1 MTIAQGGVLP
11 WSNKKRNSYYGA
23 VLHSV
28 MQHHNIPD
36 NVRIKDLHERH
47 REILLYGEEDPDPIT
62 VRMRSAKGSALRFT
76 IYWRGIVGFLQERYH
91 RSESETVQRDIEQ
104 YMSQTPCS
112 ACAGSRYKPEVLW
125 VTVGGKNIDAVSHM
139 TITEASVFFEQL
151 QLTTQ
156 ERLIGERIIREIVGR
171 LTFLNKVGLG
181 YLTLARAAHTLS
193 GGESQRI
200 RLASQIGSQLMGV
213 LYILDEPSIGLHARD
228 NTKLLE
234 TLLYLRDLGNTVIVI
249 EHDEET
255 IRAAD
260 FLVDIGPGAGKHGGR
275 IVASGTPTQV
285 LRSPQSVT
293 AQYLRGEKHIPVP
306 QKRHTIKGKK
316 MVTVRGARANNLKN
330 ITVEFPLGM
339 MTVVTGV
346 SGSGKSTLVGDI
358 LYKGLSHTIMRS
370 MQRPG
375 KHRDII
381 GADGLDKVIMIDQ
394 SPIGRTPRS
403 NPVTYTGV
411 FTPIRALF
419 AQTKAARA
427 RGYQARR
434 FSFNVPGGRCD
445 NCKGDGS
452 LKIEMQFMADVYL
465 PCDVCHGARYNS
477 ETLQIVY
484 KGKTIADVLAM
495 TVDDAVAF
503 FDAYPAIRT
512 VMATLQDVGLGYIQL
527 GQSATTLSGGEAQ
540 RVKLATEL
548 ARKATGN
555 TMYILDEPTTGLHFE
570 DVAKLLDVLQR
581 LVDAGNSVVVIE
593 HNMDVIKTADWIID
607 MGPEGGAGGGS
618 VVVVGTPEE
627 VRKYHKESFT
637 AKYLRDVL
645 KKK

>member
-1 MTIAQGGVLP
+1 
-11 WSNKKRNSYYGA
+11 
-23 VLHSV
+23 
-28 MQHHNIPD
+28 
-36 NVRIKDLHERH
+36 
-47 REILLYGEEDPDPIT
+47 
-62 VRMRSAKGSALRFT
+62 
-76 IYWRGIVGFLQERYH
+76 
-91 RSESETVQRDIEQ
+91 
-104 YMSQTPCS
+104 
-112 ACAGSRYKPEVLW
+112 
-125 VTVGGKNIDAVSHM
+125 
-139 TITEASVFFEQL
+139 
-151 QLTTQ
+151 
-156 ERLIGERIIREIVGR
+156 
-171 LTFLNKVGLG
+171 
-181 YLTLARAAHTLS
+181 
-193 GGESQRI
+193 
-200 RLASQIGSQLMGV
+200 
-213 LYILDEPSIGLHARD
+213 
-228 NTKLLE
+228 
-234 TLLYLRDLGNTVIVI
+234 
-249 EHDEET
+249 
-255 IRAAD
+255 
-260 FLVDIGPGAGKHGGR
+260 
-275 IVASGTPTQV
+275 
-285 LRSPQSVT
+285 
-293 AQYLRGEKHIPVP
+293 
-306 QKRHTIKGKK
+306 

-403 NPVTYTGV
+403 NPATYTGV

-503 FDAYPAIRT
+503 LTRIRRY
-512 VMATLQDVGLGYIQL
+512 G
-527 GQSATTLSGGEAQ
+527 
-540 RVKLATEL
+540 R
-548 ARKATGN
+548 
-555 TMYILDEPTTGLHFE
+555 
-570 DVAKLLDVLQR
+570 
-581 LVDAGNSVVVIE
+581 
-593 HNMDVIKTADWIID
+593 
-607 MGPEGGAGGGS
+607 
-618 VVVVGTPEE
+618 
-627 VRKYHKESFT
+627 
-637 AKYLRDVL
+637 
-645 KKK
+645 